1 MLIFEKPQEQSM
13 RFLSIA
19 MIAALSLVG
28 IAASTSAQQVNRPTL
43 ADVLGPTLG
52 SGGTLRLTFPDK
64 SGNYVQ
70 DHLTVL
76 IPKQEPQ
83 VITDGTATLKYGM
96 IEFKSSIFPTD
107 AISPIGDGRYAI
119 WFRTESSIQ
128 IGDVR
133 LQQFVIY
140 QNGNG
145 HVIDATTTGGLV
157 AYVAAR
163 YMKNF

>member
-1 MLIFEKPQEQSM
+1 M

-19 MIAALSLVG
+19 IIAVLSLVG
-28 IAASTSAQQVNRPTL
+28 IATSTSAQQVNRPTL

-70 DHLTVL
+70 DHLMVL

-96 IEFKSSIFPTD
+96 SSLSYGHEDLDT
-107 AISPIGDGRYAI
+107 
-119 WFRTESSIQ
+119 
-128 IGDVR
+128 VR
-133 LQQFVIY
+133 ETNKVPREPYQAYGERGTFV
-140 QNGNG
+140 
-145 HVIDATTTGGLV
+145 
-157 AYVAAR
+157 
-163 YMKNF
+163 K